1 MKNFT
6 SYNRNI
12 LKRQVVLFILP
23 VFAFVFS
30 VQVAQAQAVPEV
42 SWAMQFQGNS
52 AEKNI
57 IASDAS
63 GNVYVT
69 GNFSGTVD
77 FGDITLTSTGT
88 ADVFVAKVDASGTV
102 LWAEKFEMTEELS
115 LGQSTDIA
123 TDASGNVYTIG
134 TFWGTVAFGSVT
146 LTSDYQDV
154 FVVKQDASGAVLWVS
169 KFVSA
174 GTNYAKG
181 ITVDT
186 QGNIYTTGSFSGYTA
201 TFGDIE
207 LTRYSTGT
215 IHEDTFVVKQNAS
228 GEVLWA
234 KNFGATGNSGQNF
247 VYSRGG
253 ITTDTAGNV
262 YITGEFFG
270 IADFDGTTIDG
281 SSVDTFITKID
292 TSGEVIWAK
301 RFGGPSAALS
311 SSFGLDITVD
321 AAGNV
326 YVTGQFRGELNI
338 GTTTL
343 TTPYV
348 FTPPNGDNPVDS
360 IFVLKTDSSGN
371 PLWGKGFIDT
381 AGTGEGAGRSIAV
394 DTPGNVYV
402 TGNFEGIYGFGS
414 VFLTSDGNDAFV
426 LKMNSSGV
434 VVWAERFGSTGSD
447 EGKSITLGTNGSLY
461 VAGNFQNT
469 VDFGDTTLTALG
481 YSDVFLVKLDE
492 NNLSVG
498 QNLSKEWKVYPNPV
512 KDILTIELPEA
523 MQGLTLEVFN
533 MLGQKVK
540 EFILLDNIQHLDLSE
555 LTQGIYLLKADNN
568 VIKIKKQD

>member
-30 VQVAQAQAVPEV
+30 VQVAQAQTVPEV
-42 SWAMQFQGNS
+42 SWAKQFQEENS
-52 AEKNI
+52 SLERHI
-57 IASDAS
+57 MTSDAS

-88 ADVFVAKVDASGTV
+88 ADIFVAKVDASGTV
-102 LWAEKFEMTEELS
+102 LWVEKFGMTEELS

-134 TFWGTVAFGSVT
+134 TFWGNVAFGSVT

-348 FTPPNGDNPVDS
+348 SVPPNGDTPVGS

-523 MQGLTLEVFN
+523 MQGSTL
-533 MLGQKVK
+533 
-540 EFILLDNIQHLDLSE
+540 
-555 LTQGIYLLKADNN
+555 
-568 VIKIKKQD
+568 